1 VIRWTTAFV
10 DMPPASFEAG
20 VAFWQR
26 VTGTERSAP
35 RGASLQFA
43 TLVPPD
49 GDGYL
54 RVQRHDGPARIHLDL
69 HVDDVAAVADAA
81 VRLGATLVADLGYRI
96 LRSPTG
102 FVFCVVP
109 FRGECEIPVPVVS
122 PAGTCR
128 VDQLALDIP
137 AAAFAPEAL
146 FWAGLTGWARRQA
159 SRPEFELLDRPP
171 APAATELPM
180 RALLHR
186 LGPTDPRRHAS
197 AHLDI
202 AGGDRVAALAEQ
214 HCAWGAEVLRV
225 EEHWITL
232 LDPAGLPYC
241 LTRRDPFTGALPVSR
256 PAA

>member
-1 VIRWTTAFV
+1 MIRWTTAFV

-35 RGASLQFA
+35 RGPAEQFA
-43 TLVPPD
+43 TLLPGD

-54 RVQRHDGPARIHLDL
+54 RVQRHDGAARIHLDL
-69 HVDDVAAVADAA
+69 HVDDVAAVAAVA
-81 VRLGATLVADLGYRI
+81 VRLGATEVADLGYRI

-109 FRGECEIPVPVVS
+109 HRGECEIPGPVVG
-122 PAGTCR
+122 PAGACR

-137 AAAFAPEAL
+137 AVAFAPEAL
-146 FWAGLTGWARRQA
+146 FWTGLTGWARRQA
-159 SRPEFELLDRPP
+159 SRPEFELLERPP
-171 APAATELPM
+171 ALPM
-180 RALLHR
+180 RTLLHR
-186 LGPTDPRRHAS
+186 LGPADPRRDSS

-202 AGGDRVAALAEQ
+202 AGGEHVRSLAQQ
-214 HCAWGAEVLRV
+214 HVEWGAEVVRV
-225 EEHWITL
+225 EEHWTTL
-232 LDPAGLPYC
+232 RDPAGLPYC
-241 LTRRDPFTGALPVSR
+241 ITRRDPLTGTLPASR